1 MQRIADKTKKKET
14 LLQELRA
21 CCHAI
26 EMAHGVGSAH
36 IGLKKQHVKGLKE
49 RYDEQRAHVHAIHAA
64 NVAGQLPP
72 GAQLHVG
79 LDCELMSAVRTRA
92 AYLET
97 LVLEK
102 LSAPLRPRS
111 LAVVLTRCT
120 EQLNDAIGQRNEVVQ
135 RLPTMPMEER
145 FARVFGL
152 RLPEGF
158 DNQYRD
164 YVDASYQYTDDS
176 IHFSRMICDDLT
188 IYGGRVREA
197 YQKTLKRRERRHV
210 MMVPVVHW
218 TDQEHEGLLPPK
230 ENYSSWYTGFLYR
243 VPHTK
248 GRVLAKAWHALRRL
262 VRAGLKHASCGLRMH
277 YAAR

>member
-1 MQRIADKTKKKET
+1 
-14 LLQELRA
+14 
-21 CCHAI
+21 
-26 EMAHGVGSAH
+26 
-36 IGLKKQHVKGLKE
+36 
-49 RYDEQRAHVHAIHAA
+49 
-64 NVAGQLPP
+64 
-72 GAQLHVG
+72 
-79 LDCELMSAVRTRA
+79 
-92 AYLET
+92 
-97 LVLEK
+97 
-102 LSAPLRPRS
+102 
-111 LAVVLTRCT
+111 
-120 EQLNDAIGQRNEVVQ
+120 
-135 RLPTMPMEER
+135 
-145 FARVFGL
+145 
-152 RLPEGF
+152 
-158 DNQYRD
+158 
-164 YVDASYQYTDDS
+164 
-176 IHFSRMICDDLT
+176 MICDDLT